1 MVERAQTN
9 AAKRAPA
16 RKTSGGSKAAGS
28 ARVLGASAGKKST
41 KGKGDKAQAKAP
53 DAASAKPSDAQRK
66 PKEAAEAKA
75 TKRSKGAGEPSAAK
89 RKKATGSRGKLA
101 GRRDELLGYFR
112 KMYEIRRFEE
122 ESARGYAQGKI
133 GGFLHLY
140 IGQEAVGVGISA
152 ALEQE
157 DYLFQS
163 YRDHGVALAR
173 GMSANAAMAELYGKD
188 TGCSRGLGGSMHFFD
203 VANNFLGGYGI
214 VGGQIPLAAGTAF
227 KSKYTQDGRV
237 TVCLFGDGATNI
249 AGFHEALS
257 LAGLWKLPVI
267 FVCENNEYSM
277 GTPMHRTSPV
287 KDIADKGPGYGMEGV
302 ICEGHDVLQVK
313 ACMAEVVERART
325 GGGPTLVEMKT
336 YRFRGHSISDPA
348 KYRTD
353 EEVKTRKAQD
363 PLVVCRKH
371 LAAAGVSDEEL
382 AAIEEEIEAV
392 VQAAVAFAEDS
403 EPAKVEVME
412 NAVYAPLEA

>member
-1 MVERAQTN
+1 MAERAQTD
-9 AAKRAPA
+9 AAKRIPA
-16 RKTSGGSKAAGS
+16 RKTSGGATAKGS
-28 ARVLGASAGKKST
+28 TRVLKASPEGRSAEKRPAAKQTKTPAAPSPTEPRDKVKSKTAAKSSTKKAKTATSEGKKS
-41 KGKGDKAQAKAP
+41 
-53 DAASAKPSDAQRK
+53 AS
-66 PKEAAEAKA
+66 
-75 TKRSKGAGEPSAAK
+75 
-89 RKKATGSRGKLA
+89 SRTKLA

-163 YRDHGVALAR
+163 YRDHGIALAR
-173 GMSANAAMAELYGKD
+173 GMSANAAMAELFGKD

-277 GTPMHRTSPV
+277 GTPLHRTSPV

-313 ACMAEVVERART
+313 ACMSEVVKRART

-353 EEVKTRKAQD
+353 EELKTRKAQD
-363 PLVVCRKH
+363 PLVVFRKH
-371 LAAAGVSDEEL
+371 LAAAGVSDKEL
-382 AAIEEEIEAV
+382 ATIEEEVETV

-412 NAVYAPLEA
+412 SAVYAPLEA